1 MKGVKKLSILFGVD
15 LTGYADVEG
24 EGKGDTQDCI
34 QISGFNLFVYSVTT
48 Y

>member
-24 EGKGDTQDCI
+24 EGKGDT
-34 QISGFNLFVYSVTT
+34 
-48 Y
+48 